1 MQVLRILLISTL
13 SLSVLPAYANNP
25 SGKTCAKSGEITK
38 FSNFEF
44 QCKKSGKKLL
54 WVKIGPI
61 KKASTSGQKTAP
73 TYLSSRDAVRGGLCQ
88 KLGQESFPMSGPL
101 RCVQGKWTLINKAED
116 SVATRAF
123 RYLLEKY
130 NNNPPAKLTFKFIT
144 DPKFTGSIKIIQ
156 GSKEAGARLWNKV
169 DTPFQPY
176 PIVIGSNLDWI
187 KQVAKSNN
195 LSTNTGDFKN
205 IENQFAE
212 WNGCSYAEFY
222 SQTGQPWYLYCY
234 SQSEQTLNEFS
245 GFLQV
250 GAHEYTHLIQ
260 FFIADSQL
268 KRFGDAL
275 PPWLQEGYAMFAGV
289 SLGAA
294 AGAGNDVRALE
305 LSGLERVKTPLSDYT
320 ERFPPNWS
328 DVYVLGYLG
337 VEALTAVKGL
347 EIMEQLILEQKKGAS
362 KEDAFQK
369 VTGNSLAIWTQI
381 AQGYVDSV
389 KAGKAWS
396 LDELLKRTS

>member
-1 MQVLRILLISTL
+1 M
-13 SLSVLPAYANNP
+13 
-25 SGKTCAKSGEITK
+25 
-38 FSNFEF
+38 
-44 QCKKSGKKLL
+44 
-54 WVKIGPI
+54 
-61 KKASTSGQKTAP
+61 
-73 TYLSSRDAVRGGLCQ
+73 
-88 KLGQESFPMSGPL
+88 
-101 RCVQGKWTLINKAED
+101 
-116 SVATRAF
+116 AF
-123 RYLLEKY
+123 Y
-130 NNNPPAKLTFKFIT
+130 
-144 DPKFTGSIKIIQ
+144 
-156 GSKEAGARLWNKV
+156 
-169 DTPFQPY
+169 
-176 PIVIGSNLDWI
+176 
-187 KQVAKSNN
+187 
-195 LSTNTGDFKN
+195 
-205 IENQFAE
+205 
-212 WNGCSYAEFY
+212 
-222 SQTGQPWYLYCY
+222 
-234 SQSEQTLNEFS
+234 
-245 GFLQV
+245 V